1 MTNPFFKSAAT
12 LGFLGNTAIAALL
25 AITSLYFLHTL

>member
-1 MTNPFFKSAAT
+1 MTKHLFKPAAA
-12 LGFLGNTAIAALL
+12 LGFLGNTAIAGLL